1 MKTIFWLDFVLILN
15 QKSLKHWIKIYLEKN
30 IFGSSHLKNNKVYL
44 LPIVEG
50 IIGLDPM
57 MRFAAIIDLKGN
69 ISEAIMKEGKTS
81 LKSQKEEEH
90 FCKQVAV
97 RRKIRQQF
105 DKSLGPVN
113 YVHIERQKIT
123 QIIIYPKRKTVYVT
137 MEANMD
143 MKRKLEIVKSIKQKT
158 MKL

>member
-1 MKTIFWLDFVLILN
+1 MV
-15 QKSLKHWIKIYLEKN
+15 
-30 IFGSSHLKNNKVYL
+30 NNKANL
-44 LPIVEG
+44 LAIVED

-90 FCKQVAV
+90 FCKQVAM
-97 RRKIRQQF
+97 RRKIRQEF

-113 YVHIERQKIT
+113 YVHIERKKVT
-123 QIIIYPKRKTVYVT
+123 QFVIYPKRKTVYVT
-137 MEANMD
+137 IEPNMD
-143 MKRKLEIVKSIKQKT
+143 INKKLKIIESIKKKT
-158 MKL
+158 ALL